1 MLRPLVSITSGKL
14 CHISRFEMVKD
25 RKVFISP
32 LLIDFDLGHTMNMMG
47 IGKLLYDTSLGNG
60 CFEVYVQPALSS
72 VRYMKYLAVKEFI
85 DKLES

>member
-1 MLRPLVSITSGKL
+1 
-14 CHISRFEMVKD
+14 MVED

-32 LLIDFDLGHTMNMMG
+32 LLIDFDLGHIMNMMG
-47 IGKLLYDTSLGNG
+47 IGSYFTIHAWGMCSG

-72 VRYMKYLAVKEFI
+72 VRYMKYLAVKEFV